1 MRRTLLV
8 HNRHAW
14 RSYRI
19 QAALDAAQGLELLMV
34 EHLAARL
41 AGGFLQPIDTDDLSV
56 AIASAASE
64 MSLGEFD
71 AIKVLPGFRR
81 AVAATLAKAWTA
93 GLGFAEEMAGAADSA
108 KACLQSLAI
117 LEAQV
122 LARLPRN
129 QLRPSDLVAAAL
141 ARVSH
146 APALFGR
153 IEVHGHTEMA
163 PVWRPMLTAIAR
175 VTEIV
180 WIAEARYVPD
190 WLPSTGIR
198 VEARAPEQQ
207 TAVHAVCC
215 ASPRHEVLEALR
227 WARQHLVQG
236 ILPHQIAIA
245 AASPEAWDDHML
257 GLGEAANL
265 PIHFVHG
272 RAVLSTAE
280 GQLAASLA
288 ELLLRGLSRT
298 RFIRFVG
305 LLRSQNER
313 FAALPSYWWRAFPED
328 APLLTAERW
337 RKAIAALTPESFADS
352 VDHRP
357 VLVGIVETVA
367 KGLNEAGEIG
377 ESLLRTRA
385 LAIWRKALAEGPA
398 AALDVTL
405 GSLRLDD
412 GVEPEAA
419 ILWAPASAVAAV
431 PRPFTWLIGLSSR
444 SWPRRATEDPL
455 LPDHVIPNT
464 RLDPLPVHQA
474 DRRDFQSI
482 HSMTIQDLVC
492 SRARRD
498 SEGRINGI
506 SPLYPRDVDELYLA
520 QSREPEH
527 AASASDRLFAR
538 PSEFAAL
545 AHARAASNTWR
556 DWHSDRITAHDGLVR
571 ADHPLLLRALDR
583 RQSAASLVKL
593 LRDPIGYLWTYGF
606 GWRAPEETDDPLTLD
621 PLAFGNLIHE
631 ILEET
636 VTQLESNRPGSFASA
651 PPQMISQAVQAA
663 GRTVAARWDE
673 SRPVP
678 PPVVWQ
684 RKREE
689 AMDLAQVALSYQE
702 APLPGQRSWAE
713 IPFGGDRRTEA
724 LSAEARGALP
734 WDPMAPVTIPGTN
747 IRIGG
752 SIDRLD
758 LAEDRSRA
766 RVTDYKS
773 GKFRGRPRQLNGGAE
788 LQRCLYAYAVKVL
801 IATQPEVEARL
812 LYPRQEGRLLPL
824 DQPVATL
831 ERLRDYIIAA
841 AASFAAGKA
850 LPGPAARDSWY
861 DLAFALPGGASENYL
876 NTKTPLVRQDLGAI
890 VPLWEEP

>member
-1 MRRTLLV
+1 
-8 HNRHAW
+8 
-14 RSYRI
+14 
-19 QAALDAAQGLELLMV
+19 MV

-41 AGGFLQPIDTDDLSV
+41 AGGFLEPIDSDELNT

-64 MSLGEFD
+64 NSLGEFD
-71 AIKVLPGFRR
+71 AIKALPGFRR

-93 GLGFAEEMAGAADSA
+93 GVGFAEEMAGATDSA
-108 KACLQSLAI
+108 KACLQSLAV

-122 LARLPRN
+122 LARLPKN
-129 QLRPSDLVAAAL
+129 QLRAFDLVSAAL
-141 ARVSH
+141 SRVSH
-146 APALFGR
+146 ARALFGR
-153 IEVHGHTEMA
+153 IEMHGHTEMA
-163 PVWRPMLTAIAR
+163 PVWRPMLTAIAQ

-190 WLPSTGIR
+190 WVPAAGIR
-198 VEARAPEQQ
+198 VEARPPEQP
-207 TAVHAVCC
+207 AVRAVCC
-215 ASPRHEVLEALR
+215 ASSRHEVLEALR
-227 WARQHLVQG
+227 WARQHLAQG
-236 ILPHQIAIA
+236 VLPQQIAIA

-257 GLGEAANL
+257 AIGEAANL

-298 RFIRFVG
+298 RFIRLVG
-305 LLRSQNER
+305 LLRSQNEH
-313 FAALPSYWWRAFPED
+313 FAAMPGNWWRAFPED
-328 APLLTAERW
+328 APLISAERW
-337 RKAIAALTPESFADS
+337 RRSIEALTPESFSDGI
-352 VDHRP
+352 DHRP
-357 VLVGIVETVA
+357 LLVEIVETVA

-377 ESLLRTRA
+377 ELLLRTRA

-405 GSLRLDD
+405 GSLRVDD
-412 GVEPEAA
+412 GVESEAA

-455 LPDHVIPNT
+455 LPDHVIPNA

-482 HSMTIQDLVC
+482 GSMTIRQLVC

-498 SEGRINGI
+498 GEGRINGI
-506 SPLYPRDVDELYLA
+506 SPLYPRNVDELYLA

-527 AASASDRLFAR
+527 AASVSDRLFAR

-545 AHARAASNTWR
+545 PHARATSLTWR

-631 ILEET
+631 ILEEA
-636 VTQLESNRPGSFASA
+636 VTELESNRPGGFASA
-651 PPQMISQAVQAA
+651 SAQMISQAVLGA
-663 GRTVAARWDE
+663 GARVATRWDE

-678 PPVVWQ
+678 PPVIWQ

-689 AMDLAQVALSYQE
+689 AMDLARVALSYQE

-713 IPFGGDRRTEA
+713 IPFGGDRRIET
-724 LSAEARGALP
+724 LSAEAREALP
-734 WDPMAPVTIPGTN
+734 WDPTASVTIPGTSVC
-747 IRIGG
+747 IGG

-773 GKFRGRPRQLNGGAE
+773 GKLRGRPRQLNGGAE

-812 LYPRQEGRLLPL
+812 LYPRQEGRLFPL
-824 DQPVATL
+824 DQPEATL
-831 ERLRDYIIAA
+831 ERLRDYIAA
-841 AASFAAGKA
+841 AATSFAAGKA

-876 NTKTPLVRQDLGAI
+876 NTKTPLVQRDLVAI
-890 VPLWEEP
+890 VPLWEEL